1 MKKIIITCRAHPGEP
16 EWFALWQLARG
27 TFEKYAAKHGYEYKD
42 FWFDDFDEAEWP
54 GMIHGRLP
62 VWAFNPAMTQPCWLK
77 IPAIHKCLQ
86 EYDVVLY
93 LDNDCVILDH
103 SKDILDDMPADK
115 WLGMAEG
122 TTGEGTGPNVGM
134 VLTRS
139 CDIAKKFWREAW
151 DREEWRSAK
160 WTDQG
165 NVFACLGFNHNPP
178 ITKLR
183 PTEYDSGYHILSSE
197 WNDWTEGGVS
207 HPWTR
212 IYHAAWG
219 RDGGWKLSVMRNA
232 LLQAEARNASTG
244 T

>member
-1 MKKIIITCRAHPGEP
+1 
-16 EWFALWQLARG
+16 
-27 TFEKYAAKHGYEYKD
+27 
-42 FWFDDFDEAEWP
+42 
-54 GMIHGRLP
+54 
-62 VWAFNPAMTQPCWLK
+62 
-77 IPAIHKCLQ
+77 
-86 EYDVVLY
+86 
-93 LDNDCVILDH
+93 
-103 SKDILDDMPADK
+103 MPADK

-134 VLTRS
+134 VSHALLPYRQEVLARS
-139 CDIAKKFWREAW
+139 VGS
-151 DREEWRSAK
+151 EEWRSAK

-183 PTEYDSGYHILSSE
+183 PTEYDSGYHVLSSE

-219 RDGGWKLSVMRNA
+219 RDGAWKLSVMKNA
-232 LLQAEARNASTG
+232 LSSRGL
-244 T
+244 